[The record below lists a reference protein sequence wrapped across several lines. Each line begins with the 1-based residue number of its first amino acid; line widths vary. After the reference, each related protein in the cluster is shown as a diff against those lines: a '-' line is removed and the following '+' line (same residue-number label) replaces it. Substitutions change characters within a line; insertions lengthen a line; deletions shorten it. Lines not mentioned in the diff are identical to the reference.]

1 MFTNKNKRTFKV
13 KWFLKLLGLS
23 SLLLSPLAFNSI
35 NISQNNK
42 TNLKKIN
49 INGLSIKAAKDTD
62 IAINEKIKV
71 EVLDGADDGD
81 VINFAENSNVKFYL
95 KSDSGYEEATSMTYD
110 SFDLSE
116 FYVAMINDPDTA
128 ITIEVTNQTSSE
140 TGSCVINYKGVK
152 QVTLDKN
159 NIIAK
164 ANTSNNELIATID
177 SSANPS
183 SQILWAVS
191 DPTAV
196 DFIYPTQ
203 SKKYTLTGQKI
214 QLSLKKQGEYTVTAS
229 CNGHFTTCSLVVSC
243 ASVENVSIDNFP
255 LTNYETEC
263 GSSGEIDHDL
273 NPVISP
279 QGANQRIKWEI
290 KMVDSS
296 VKKPV
301 WLDVINNKIKWSGNS
316 TIGSYRFSVI
326 ATSVADPTKFAES
339 NVINLSFKEA
349 SLKVMNLET
358 VGANNAKVGKTIT
371 LVAKLNSGVS
381 SSHLINWKISNNE
394 VAVLKNSTS
403 RSNQEVTVQINKE
416 FDGPVVVTAECDF
429 LSREINIYSEH
440 ETINLPLIISTSVI
454 GGFILIAGLVT
465 LIVIKMH
472 KEQ

>member
-49 INGLSIKAAKDTD
+49 VNGLSIKAAKDTD

-81 VINFAENSNVKFYL
+81 VINFTQNSNVKFYL
-95 KSDSGYEEATSMTYD
+95 KSDSEYEEATSMTYD

-214 QLSLKKQGEYTVTAS
+214 QLSLKKQGEYKILLKLMILRTYGS
-229 CNGHFTTCSLVVSC
+229 RIRRYIYIEHKLPKVVS
-243 ASVENVSIDNFP
+243 
-255 LTNYETEC
+255 
-263 GSSGEIDHDL
+263 
-273 NPVISP
+273 
-279 QGANQRIKWEI
+279 QR
-290 KMVDSS
+290 VDQ
-296 VKKPV
+296 
-301 WLDVINNKIKWSGNS
+301 
-316 TIGSYRFSVI
+316 
-326 ATSVADPTKFAES
+326 
-339 NVINLSFKEA
+339 
-349 SLKVMNLET
+349 
-358 VGANNAKVGKTIT
+358 
-371 LVAKLNSGVS
+371 
-381 SSHLINWKISNNE
+381 
-394 VAVLKNSTS
+394 S
-403 RSNQEVTVQINKE
+403 RSS
-416 FDGPVVVTAECDF
+416 FF
-429 LSREINIYSEH
+429 L
-440 ETINLPLIISTSVI
+440 I
-454 GGFILIAGLVT
+454 G
-465 LIVIKMH
+465 
-472 KEQ
+472 